1 VKLII
6 MLEVDSDYVM
16 DGAIQYLGQKI
27 VQYGKTEALSQFPR
41 VKSVEIEKLV
51 VLR

>member
-1 VKLII
+1 

-27 VQYGKTEALSQFPR
+27 VEYGKTEAMPQFPR
-41 VKSVEIEKLV
+41 VTSAEIQKIV